1 MSGQSPEYGA
11 CSKPNPKEKDV
22 APPAQAKLMVHG
34 PIFVENPDGSIT
46 EAVPSDAKQARPKTD
61 RGRRDS
67 NADGDSDSSGSG
79 SNANGISMTQ
89 EVEFLY
95 SRHERVFMLLLFIQF
110 VLESLYAA
118 VFVVRMRPSMFELE
132 AMYNWEIS
140 PKTAEAILWTTLVI
154 QVLRSPAGS
163 SQVVFGIVYYVMAA
177 LSIWTKRPKHFQ
189 MFAKTCL
196 CGVVGLVLLAYADKF
211 NLPIFFL
218 RLLAYIY
225 ARFLQGL
232 TASILLLPPANNA
245 NRNG

>member
-1 MSGQSPEYGA
+1 MSESNEYGA
-11 CSKPNPKEKDV
+11 CKRTTLSKES
-22 APPAQAKLMVHG
+22 QARLMVHG

-46 EAVPSDAKQARPKTD
+46 EAVPSDAKQARLKSE
-61 RGRRDS
+61 RRRENS
-67 NADGDSDSSGSG
+67 NDGDSDSSGTG
-79 SNANGISMTQ
+79 SNATGISMTQ

-110 VLESLYAA
+110 LLESLYAA

-140 PKTAEAILWTTLVI
+140 PRTAEVILWTTLVI
-154 QVLRSPAGS
+154 QVL
-163 SQVVFGIVYYVMAA
+163 FGVLYYFMAA
-177 LSIWTKRPKHFQ
+177 LAIWTKRPKHFQ
-189 MFAKTCL
+189 IFAKTCL

-232 TASILLLPPANNA
+232 TASILLLPPRRERTANA
-245 NRNG
+245 

>member
-1 MSGQSPEYGA
+1 MSESTSYGTCKSKAKDTRFSIMKDQVPA
-11 CSKPNPKEKDV
+11 C
-22 APPAQAKLMVHG
+22 QAKLMVHG

-46 EAVPSDAKQARPKTD
+46 EAVPSDAKQSRPKSD
-61 RGRRDS
+61 RSRRENGD
-67 NADGDSDSSGSG
+67 ADSDSSGTG
-79 SNANGISMTQ
+79 SNGGISMTQ

-110 VLESLYAA
+110 LLESLYIA
-118 VFVVRMRPSMFELE
+118 VFIVRMRPSMFELE

-140 PKTAEAILWTTLVI
+140 SKSAEVILWTTLLI
-154 QVLRSPAGS
+154 QI
-163 SQVVFGIVYYVMAA
+163 VFGMVYYTMATLA
-177 LSIWTKRPKHFQ
+177 ICTKRPKHFQ

-232 TASILLLPPANNA
+232 TASILLLPPHTGSQL
-245 NRNG
+245 RN